1 MNDGATVGDPHDN
14 LLSPLSPR
22 GTLGGTG
29 CQAGSA
35 HGYFSLAATVGDGLL
50 LFPHSHLFLAPKLS

>member
-1 MNDGATVGDPHDN
+1 MPCTMELPWVTPYDN

-22 GTLGGTG
+22 GRGTG